1 MAHIAL
7 FLHGLSAGGVQRST
21 MNLAG
26 ELIRRGHRIDI
37 VCCTDKGAG
46 RAMMPV
52 EAALWPLRRQTRLGY
67 APLAWRA
74 QPAARRLMMKPVI
87 LPLFPQK
94 AMFYL
99 PALAAYLAEQRPDAL
114 ISADTYCNIGAIWAR
129 ELAGVNT
136 RIVVS
141 ERNTLSVQLQRP
153 ERRNAWR
160 WRHVPQL
167 IGATY
172 PLADGIVSVSDGVG
186 DDLSALCGVPRHA
199 ITTIYNPVHFG
210 TGLEQRAAEPV
221 EHPWLQPGEP
231 PLLLAVG
238 RLVKPK
244 DFATLIRAFAI
255 LRHMRPAR
263 LLILG
268 EEQERGERARLLS
281 LARAL
286 GVGADIDLPGAVA
299 NPYAYYRRAAVFV
312 LSSYREGLGNVLIEA
327 LACGCPVVSTDCPH
341 GPVEILENGKYGR
354 LVPVGDA
361 DAMAAAIAATLD
373 APLPRDFL
381 RERGAA
387 FSADR
392 AAAAYL
398 ALCGLGNS
406 ELDESPTLGRA
417 GIQHVA

>member
-37 VCCTDKGAG
+37 VCCTDNGAA
-46 RAMMPV
+46 RAMVPSRAV
-52 EAALWPLRRQTRLGY
+52 LHPLRRQTGLGF

-74 QPAARRLMMKPVI
+74 QPAARRQMIKPVI

-94 AMFYL
+94 AMYYL
-99 PALAAYLAEQRPDAL
+99 PALTAYLVQRQPDAL

-129 ELAGVNT
+129 QLAGIAT

-153 ERRNAWR
+153 ERRHAWR
-160 WRHVPQL
+160 WRHAPQL
-167 IGATY
+167 IGAAY

-186 DDLSALCGVPRHA
+186 DDLSRLCGIPRAA

-210 TGLEQRAAEPV
+210 PELEQRAVEEPD
-221 EHPWLQPGEP
+221 HAWLRPGQP
-231 PLLLAVG
+231 PLILAAG

-244 DFATLIRAFAI
+244 DFATLVRAFAL
-255 LRHMRPAR
+255 LRRTRTAR

-268 EEQERGERARLLS
+268 EEQERGERAHLVA
-281 LARAL
+281 LAREL
-286 GVGADIDLPGAVA
+286 GVGADVDLPGHVA
-299 NPYAYYRRAAVFV
+299 NPYAYYRRASVFV

-327 LACGCPVVSTDCPH
+327 LACGSPVVSTDCPH
-341 GPVEILENGKYGR
+341 GPAEILGGGKYGR
-354 LVPVGDA
+354 LVPVA
-361 DAMAAAIAATLD
+361 DAQALSAAIAATMD
-373 APLPRDFL
+373 DPLPRDVL
-381 RERGAA
+381 RARGASFTA
-387 FSADR
+387 AR
-392 AAAAYL
+392 AASAYL
-398 ALCGLGNS
+398 SLCGL
-406 ELDESPTLGRA
+406 ERCEFDEPPIMTSA
-417 GIQHVA
+417 EIQDVA

>member
-21 MNLAG
+21 MNLAA

-46 RAMMPV
+46 RAMVP
-52 EAALWPLRRQTRLGY
+52 AGAYLHALRRHTRLGY

-74 QPAARRLMMKPVI
+74 QPAARRLMIKPVI

-94 AMFYL
+94 AMYYL
-99 PALAAYLAEQRPDAL
+99 PALTSYLVQRRPDAL

-129 ELAGVNT
+129 GLAGVAT

-153 ERRNAWR
+153 ERRHAWR
-160 WRHVPQL
+160 WRYAPQL
-167 IGATY
+167 VGATY

-186 DDLSALCGVPRHA
+186 DDLAALCGLPRDR

-210 TGLEQRAAEPV
+210 PELEQRADQVPDHA
-221 EHPWLQPGEP
+221 WLQPGQQ
-231 PLLLAVG
+231 PLILAAG

-244 DFATLIRAFAI
+244 DFATLVRAFAL
-255 LRHMRPAR
+255 LRRTRPAR

-281 LARAL
+281 LAREL
-286 GVGADIDLPGAVA
+286 GVGSDVDLPGHVA
-299 NPYAYYRRAAVFV
+299 NPYAYYRRAAVFA

-327 LACGCPVVSTDCPH
+327 LACGSPVVSTDCPH
-341 GPVEILENGKYGR
+341 GPAEILGGGKYGR
-354 LVPVGDA
+354 LVPVA
-361 DAMAAAIAATLD
+361 DAEALAAAIAATLD
-373 APLPRDFL
+373 DPLPRDVL
-381 RERGAA
+381 RARGASFTA
-387 FSADR
+387 AR
-392 AAAAYL
+392 AASAYL
-398 ALCGLGNS
+398 DLCGLGRR
-406 ELDESPTLGRA
+406 EIDEAPVMA
-417 GIQHVA
+417 GAEIQNVA